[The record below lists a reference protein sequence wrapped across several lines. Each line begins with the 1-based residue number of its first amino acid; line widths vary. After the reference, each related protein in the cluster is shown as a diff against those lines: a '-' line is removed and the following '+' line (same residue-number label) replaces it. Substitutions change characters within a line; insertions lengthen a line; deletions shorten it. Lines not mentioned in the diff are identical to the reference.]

1 MIGARSVDH
10 RQPGLHV
17 DRPMVASSRLT
28 TAACPFGKVRTSSGV
43 ANVLTWSRGIRSR
56 PFSRRSMVPPSYI
69 IVLRPRS
76 EGLQDSRGSL
86 IVGGLSVV
94 NTMAMSVNE
103 RTREIG
109 IKRAIGGS
117 RRRIIAELVGEAL
130 LIGFLG
136 GLVVMTG
143 WAPGFGAA

>member
-1 MIGARSVDH
+1 
-10 RQPGLHV
+10 
-17 DRPMVASSRLT
+17 
-28 TAACPFGKVRTSSGV
+28 
-43 ANVLTWSRGIRSR
+43 
-56 PFSRRSMVPPSYI
+56 MVPPSYI

-109 IKRAIGGS
+109 IKRTIGGS
-117 RRRIIAELVGEAL
+117 LRRIIAELVGEAL

-143 WAPGFGAA
+143 WAPGFGAV